1 MATHTHPA
9 HVITIGAEGEVGESL
24 MHKAL
29 RRLRRDRL
37 AMLSLGVVFV
47 LALLSIF
54 APFITDQVLNVDPNR
69 TNSETRFLPIGTP
82 GHLFGTDD
90 LGRDHLARLL
100 YAGRVSL
107 GIGFAGAFL
116 TLGIGLFLGTM
127 TGYFGGLVDDVM
139 NWVITT
145 LDSIPSLYL
154 LLIIAAILSPSAEA
168 LVIVLALVGWT
179 TTTRLIRGE
188 TLGLRERE
196 YIISARAIGASPWRI
211 MFVHILPNLVSVTA
225 ISLANG
231 IGNLILIESA
241 LSFLNVGVQPPTAT
255 WGNMLSKSQTYF
267 TLGGHL
273 VVLPGLLIV
282 VTVLC
287 LYIVGDGVRDAFDP
301 TTVD

>member
-1 MATHTHPA
+1 MATHTRSAQVLTLGPA
-9 HVITIGAEGEVGESL
+9 SEVGESL

-29 RRLRRDRL
+29 RRLWHDRL
-37 AMLSLGVVFV
+37 AMISMAIIVL

-54 APFITDQVLNVDPNR
+54 APHITSQILHVDPNR
-69 TNSETRFLPIGTP
+69 TNSDARFLPIGTP
-82 GHLFGTDD
+82 GHLLGTDD

-100 YAGRVSL
+100 YAGQVSL
-107 GIGFAGAFL
+107 GIGFSGAIL
-116 TLGIGLFLGTM
+116 TLVIGMFFGTT
-127 TGYFGGLVDDVM
+127 TGYFGGLVDDIM

-188 TLGLRERE
+188 TFTIRERE
-196 YIISARAIGASPWRI
+196 YIIGARAIGASPWRI

-255 WGNMLSKSQTYF
+255 WGNMLSNSQTYF

-282 VTVLC
+282 ITVLC
-287 LYIVGDGVRDAFDP
+287 LYIIGDGVRDAFDP

>member
-1 MATHTHPA
+1 MIAL
-9 HVITIGAEGEVGESL
+9 VTIII
-24 MHKAL
+24 
-29 RRLRRDRL
+29 
-37 AMLSLGVVFV
+37 LS
-47 LALLSIF
+47 LLSIL
-54 APFITDQVLNVDPNR
+54 APLITDQVLHVDPNR
-69 TNSETRFLPIGTP
+69 TNSDGRFLPIGTP
-82 GHLFGTDD
+82 GHLLGTDD

-100 YAGRVSL
+100 HAGRVSL
-107 GIGFAGAFL
+107 GIGFAGATL
-116 TLGIGLFLGTM
+116 TLIIGLFFGTI
-127 TGYFGGLVDDVM
+127 TGYFGGLVDDIM

-168 LVIVLALVGWT
+168 LIIVLALVGWT

-188 TLGLRERE
+188 TFTIRERE

-231 IGNLILIESA
+231 IGNLILVESA

-255 WGNMLSKSQTYF
+255 WGNMLTNSQSYF

-287 LYIVGDGVRDAFDP
+287 LYIIGDGVRDAFDP
-301 TTVD
+301 TMVD